1 MGVESSEFVE
11 LKVQGSLSSDLRVRI
26 LRVKQFVYSYPIRNP
41 NMKTSEISFK
51 VTVDDNHLPVN
62 IEWEAKDAGEKSVSK
77 SVMIALWDA
86 KENNTMRIDLWTKD
100 MSIDE
105 MKKFYV
111 QNVMTLTDTYIR
123 ATNDEATAKEVKALF
138 SEIGRKQGI
147 LK

>member
-1 MGVESSEFVE
+1 
-11 LKVQGSLSSDLRVRI
+11 
-26 LRVKQFVYSYPIRNP
+26 
-41 NMKTSEISFK
+41 MKTSEISFK
-51 VTVDDNHLPVN
+51 VTVDENHLPVN
-62 IEWEAKDAGEKSVSK
+62 IEWEAKDAGEKSASK

-123 ATNDEATAKEVKALF
+123 ATNDTENAKEVKALF
-138 SEIGRKQGI
+138 SEIGRKIGV